1 MPRTPK
7 DSELLA
13 AARGARARAYA
24 PYSGFCVGSALQCA
38 DGEIVTGANV
48 ENASYGL
55 SLCAERVALFAA
67 VAKGHRSFTA
77 LAVVGPDDVRIAP
90 CGACRQAIAEF
101 GEGILIVREEGDD
114 VPLRDLLPDAFG
126 AQTLERAR
134 L

>member
-1 MPRTPK
+1 LAQVPK
-7 DSELLA
+7 RPELLA
-13 AARGARARAYA
+13 AARDARSRAYA
-24 PYSGFCVGSALQCA
+24 PYSGFCVGSALLCE

-55 SLCAERVALFAA
+55 SMCAERAALFAA
-67 VAKGHRSFTA
+67 VARGYRSFTA
-77 LAVVGPDDVRIAP
+77 MAVVGPDGVRISP

-101 GEGILIVREEGDD
+101 GEGISIVREESDD
-114 VPLRDLLPDAFG
+114 VTLRDLLPDAFG